1 MSTKGMIYK
10 YWEKRAE
17 LLQVHAELF
26 DDDQALQDNIE
37 GETGITIEKIAER
50 CADEIQLAGEMAKV
64 AKARAAEMK
73 ARGVR
78 LEASVEALR
87 EDLQHMMTA
96 LERDNL
102 VTPTA
107 TITLKAIKRVAIV
120 LEEADLPSKYWRTP
134 DPTIDKKT
142 LTADLVALEEGE
154 EIKGAVLSEPG
165 KTIQI
170 RGA

>member
-1 MSTKGMIYK
+1 MSAKGMIYK

-17 LLQVHAELF
+17 LLQAHGELF

-37 GETGITIEKIAER
+37 GETGITIEKIADR
-50 CADEIQLAGEMAKV
+50 CADEIHLAGELARV
-64 AKARAAEMK
+64 AKERSAEMAGRAARLK
-73 ARGVR
+73 AM
-78 LEASVEALR
+78 VESLR

-96 LERDNL
+96 LERDKL

-107 TITLKAIKRVAIV
+107 TISLKATKRVLIV
-120 LEEADLPSKYWRTP
+120 LEEADLPSKYWTTP

-170 RGA
+170 RGS